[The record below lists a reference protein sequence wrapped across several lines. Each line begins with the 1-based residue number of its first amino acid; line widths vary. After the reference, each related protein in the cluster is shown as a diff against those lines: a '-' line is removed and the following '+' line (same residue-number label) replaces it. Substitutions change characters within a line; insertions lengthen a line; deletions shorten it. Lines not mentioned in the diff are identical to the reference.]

1 MSLHRS
7 GINFQNLIQDLS
19 EMYPCDVSEVVLI
32 ELIANSLDAG
42 ADHIAI
48 QFDKSKKILEI
59 KDNGK
64 GMDAAV
70 FEEYHDFAA
79 GLKSRG
85 DGIGFAGLGAKISFN
100 IADRVITETK
110 SRSFCGGSNWYLK
123 SKKEL
128 AWEDN
133 KPSHLYSHGTKVAV
147 CFRSDAKLAYSSS
160 EDLIKLLRRYYLPL
174 FDSSFLKLYKLN
186 GNYSENLR
194 FEVNGHVVK
203 PGNIVKDYDLE
214 KVKEFFPI
222 KSGKKFGYGIM
233 GVSKSEYPLGTD
245 SCGILLCTLGK
256 VIKSD
261 LFNQFPSSLGP
272 RLFGVVEVPDFV
284 KFLTTAKTDFM
295 HSRGKRREFESFYD
309 PIRQEFKAWLKEIGV
324 ETAEAVSTN
333 EAIKLE
339 RELKKLIDDIPELND
354 FFGFQTKK
362 SIFAPKEDGSTTA
375 EIFNGTGGTFPIGS
389 GTKGKDNAPVD
400 IGDQPGQALIENK
413 EGGNVKA
420 SPISRTARRGPK
432 IAFSEA
438 FSKLELA
445 WIDGNNIVINSG
457 HSAYIKSNSNVAS
470 RKIHNLFAIANAIQ
484 KFINSHGEKS
494 DQMFIDRMMS
504 AWGKK

>member
-1 MSLHRS
+1 MGLHRS
-7 GINFQNLIQDLS
+7 SINFQNLIQDLS
-19 EMYPCDVSEVVLI
+19 EMYLCEVSEVVLI
-32 ELIANSLDAG
+32 ELVANSLDAG
-42 ADHIAI
+42 ADHITI
-48 QFDKSKKILEI
+48 KFDKSKKILEI
-59 KDNGK
+59 KDNGR
-64 GMDAAV
+64 GMDAGV

-100 IADRVITETK
+100 IANRVITETK
-110 SRSFCGGSNWYLK
+110 SRSFCGGSSWYLK

-128 AWEDN
+128 VWEN
-133 KPSHLYSHGTKVAV
+133 LKPSHLFGHGTKVAV
-147 CFRSDAKLAYSSS
+147 YFRPDAKLTYSSS
-160 EDLIKLLRRYYLPL
+160 EDLIRLLRRYYLPL
-174 FDSSFLKLYKLN
+174 FDSRFLKLYKDT
-186 GNYSENLR
+186 GRYSQNLR
-194 FEVNGHVVK
+194 FEINGHIVK
-203 PGNIVKDYDLE
+203 IGNIDKAYNLE
-214 KVKEFFPI
+214 KVKEFFPT

-233 GVSKSEYPLGTD
+233 GISKSEYPLGAD

-284 KFLTTAKTDFM
+284 KYLTTAKTDFI
-295 HSRGKRREFESFYD
+295 HNRGTRREFESLYN
-309 PIRQEFKAWLKEIGV
+309 PIRQEFKAWLKYIGV
-324 ETAEAVSTN
+324 ETAEVVGTN

-339 RELKKLIDDIPELND
+339 KELKKLIDDIPELND
-354 FFGFQTKK
+354 FFGFRTRK
-362 SIFAPKEDGSTTA
+362 SIFASKKEGPATT
-375 EIFNGTGGTFPIGS
+375 EIFNGTEGTFPFGS
-389 GTKGKDNAPVD
+389 GTKGGIVGPVD
-400 IGDQPGQALIENK
+400 IGEQPGQALIENK
-413 EGGNVKA
+413 EKGKVKA

-438 FSKLELA
+438 FNKLELA

-457 HSAYIKSNSNVAS
+457 HPAYVKSNSNVAS
-470 RKIHNLFAIANAIQ
+470 RKIHNLFAIASAIQ